1 MTSDAV
7 SDYLAEIGRRGGKA
21 KVKKGFGTL
30 TPEERRANAKRA
42 AQARWGVK
50 KKKPVRKKKAPIK

>member
-1 MTSDAV
+1 MA
-7 SDYLAEIGRRGGKA
+7 LGRLGGKK

-30 TPEERRANAKRA
+30 TDAERKDKARAG

-50 KKKPVRKKKAPIK
+50 PKTNV